1 MEGKTSTTHRIRD
14 MRGEEKPRERM
25 AALGAGA
32 LHTYELLAILLRVG
46 MQGENVLDL
55 SKRLLDEFGGL
66 AGLHSA
72 DLEQLADVHGM
83 GLSKACQLKAA
94 LEIGYRLQNDKPDE
108 KPQINSPADAAALVM
123 HQLSAATQEEL
134 WVLLLNTRNR
144 VLSKQHLYTG
154 SINHS
159 TVRVAEVFT
168 AAIRQKAAAV
178 IVAHNHPSGDP
189 APSPEDIQLTVAM
202 RQAGEL
208 LDIKLLD
215 HLIIGRQEWVSLKQR
230 RLGFD

>member
-1 MEGKTSTTHRIRD
+1 MEGNEQNAHRIRD
-14 MRGEEKPRERM
+14 MRGEDKPRERL
-25 AALGAGA
+25 AALGASA
-32 LHTYELLAILLRVG
+32 LHTDELLAILLRVG
-46 MQGENVLDL
+46 VKGENVIDL
-55 SKRLLDEFGGL
+55 SKRLLRDFGGL
-66 AGLHSA
+66 SGLHVA
-72 DLEQLADVHGM
+72 DLDELKAVRGI

-94 LEIGYRLQNDKPDE
+94 LELGHRLQTDKPDE
-108 KPQINSPADAAALVM
+108 KPLINSPGDAAALVM
-123 HQLSAATQEEL
+123 HHLSASSQEEL

-144 VLSKQHLYTG
+144 VLAKQHLYTG

-189 APSPEDIQLTVAM
+189 TPSPEDIQLTTAI

-215 HLIIGRQEWVSLKQR
+215 HIIIGKQDFVSLKQR
-230 RLGFD
+230 RLGFN